1 MQNMTFVSQT
11 SPYIRK
17 ETSTKRMMFD
27 VLIALT
33 PVVFFSIY
41 RFGLDALSRILISLI
56 IFVGVEALY
65 FLSVTRVDGFNLSDK
80 IRNKFK

>member
-1 MQNMTFVSQT
+1 MTPSIVKKT

-33 PVVFFSIY
+33 PVTFFSIY
-41 RFGLDALSRILISLI
+41 KYGLDALVRILISLVVFI
-56 IFVGVEALY
+56 LTELIF
-65 FLSVTRVDGFNLSDK
+65 F
-80 IRNKFK
+80 